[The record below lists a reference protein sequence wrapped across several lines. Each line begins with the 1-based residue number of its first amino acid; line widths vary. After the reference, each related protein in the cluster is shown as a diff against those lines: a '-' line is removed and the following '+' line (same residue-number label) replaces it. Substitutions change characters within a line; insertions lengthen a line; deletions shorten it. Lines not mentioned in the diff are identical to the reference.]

1 MSNPDIAVGARGAIV
16 PFTPPME
23 SVAVNEAVIN
33 DALSKPG
40 ILYYSESPQEWICV
54 RNVAPLMNNN
64 GETVREG
71 VRVEIK
77 FVDKLYFLSEEDPFY
92 AEKKKH
98 LEKLPWYGT
107 RIRPMSEIT
116 RENKAKAQEQAIKT
130 LAQLGS
136 DPSTLDLI
144 AALASKFELSPEV
157 KATLDSVMSAKRTA
171 ESKPSTLVI
180 K

>member
-1 MSNPDIAVGARGAIV
+1 
-16 PFTPPME
+16 
-23 SVAVNEAVIN
+23 
-33 DALSKPG
+33 
-40 ILYYSESPQEWICV
+40 
-54 RNVAPLMNNN
+54 
-64 GETVREG
+64 
-71 VRVEIK
+71 
-77 FVDKLYFLSEEDPFY
+77 
-92 AEKKKH
+92 
-98 LEKLPWYGT
+98 
-107 RIRPMSEIT
+107 MSEIT